1 VLNIWLYK
9 NYFST
14 SKFSYLLFCNPIHK
28 TETGTAKIGGES
40 TNNKTTWTNHY
51 DSLNQRHWAA
61 VRSYSLHS
69 FQQVQNR
76 TPFTSHSKQTVQLCW
91 AKTIFTWAKPACFDF
106 FFIQFCCAGSHTEHH
121 YMSQTSMFWFFFIQ
135 FCCVGS
141 HTEHHYMSQT
151 SMFWIFFHPILLCRI
166 TYWAPLHEPNQHVL
180 IFLHPILLC
189 RITYWAPLGML

>member
-106 FFIQFCCAGSHTEHH
+106 SSSNFTVQDHILNTITWAKPACFD
-121 YMSQTSMFWFFFIQ
+121 FFFIQ

-151 SMFWIFFHPILLCRI
+151 SMFWFFFI
-166 TYWAPLHEPNQHVL
+166 Q
-180 IFLHPILLC
+180 F
-189 RITYWAPLGML
+189 